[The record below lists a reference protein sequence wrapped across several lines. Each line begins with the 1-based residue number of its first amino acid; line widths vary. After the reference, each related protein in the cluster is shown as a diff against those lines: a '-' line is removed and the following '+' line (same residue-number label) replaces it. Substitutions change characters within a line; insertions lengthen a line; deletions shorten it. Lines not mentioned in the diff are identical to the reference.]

1 MTPEQEA
8 AIQSHIQGIAKI
20 LYENTPA
27 EQLETLEG
35 IETAI
40 RAHLLDT
47 VGPKLALFLSVAVQE
62 QRSWRSRKLKS
73 CVGILRVSDLERT
86 SGRSPSNSSSS
97 SSRYPV
103 PPQKEQVS
111 ES

>member
-8 AIQSHIQGIAKI
+8 AIATHLQSIAEI

-27 EQLETLEG
+27 EQIETLEG
-35 IETAI
+35 IETTI

-47 VGPKLALFLSVAVQE
+47 VSPELALFLSVAVQE
-62 QRSWRSRKLKS
+62 QLK
-73 CVGILRVSDLERT
+73 GAGE
-86 SGRSPSNSSSS
+86 NSK
-97 SSRYPV
+97 V
-103 PPQKEQVS
+103 VW